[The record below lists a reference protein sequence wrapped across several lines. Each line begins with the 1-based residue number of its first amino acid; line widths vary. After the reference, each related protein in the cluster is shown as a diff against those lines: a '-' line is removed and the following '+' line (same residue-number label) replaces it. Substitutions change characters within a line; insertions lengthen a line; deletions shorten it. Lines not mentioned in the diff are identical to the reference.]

1 MNSGTQA
8 KEAPCPPS
16 GRTQPLP
23 FPVPRPFPYGAWTD
37 LEDPRALTSIQPAYT
52 ICLSNTPSPPLT
64 LQSRRGPTPPWARG
78 SMLRDRTQPLG
89 EGSGWLREAAG
100 VASTKPGGHGRG
112 GEGRGGRGEKREGRR
127 TQGEGKGAPAAST
140 LASVFPA
147 LIAALITLIS
157 CLPATQQPETE
168 RLSSQK
174 VLGDEFPRQPQGRGG
189 SADWGNLVR

>member
-1 MNSGTQA
+1 
-8 KEAPCPPS
+8 
-16 GRTQPLP
+16 
-23 FPVPRPFPYGAWTD
+23 
-37 LEDPRALTSIQPAYT
+37 
-52 ICLSNTPSPPLT
+52 
-64 LQSRRGPTPPWARG
+64 
-78 SMLRDRTQPLG
+78 MLRDRTQPLG

-100 VASTKPGGHGRG
+100 VALTKPGGHGRG
-112 GEGRGGRGEKREGRR
+112 GKGRGGRGEKREGRR

-189 SADWGNLVR
+189 SADWGNLARWGAVAGGRGGRWELVEMAGARESGRPACSSSKKRPSPFPQKPWSQLLGPTFSEVQLPGSPLFLLCLSIGRLCWS